1 MDDAD
6 SLPWKEAEPVRRTL
20 RKMYY
25 AAMYEQYKEDNHMR
39 SKNEKKSIV
48 KSIKLSPL
56 QLQQIE
62 EQADKK
68 GMKFSEY
75 MLDCALH
82 GSNGITPQIAVKM
95 QEMVNMVL
103 EIADGIDSRDYV
115 RKEELR
121 QKANDFDDLFHQM
134 SPQEKYNKLE
144 KQIELFVEGGDAIWE
159 SLR

>member
-1 MDDAD
+1 
-6 SLPWKEAEPVRRTL
+6 
-20 RKMYY
+20 
-25 AAMYEQYKEDNHMR
+25 MR

>member
-1 MDDAD
+1 
-6 SLPWKEAEPVRRTL
+6 
-20 RKMYY
+20 
-25 AAMYEQYKEDNHMR
+25 MR

-62 EQADKK
+62 KQADKK

-82 GSNGITPQIAVKM
+82 GSDGITPQIAVKM
-95 QEMVNMVL
+95 QEMVNMVF

-144 KQIELFVEGGDAIWE
+144 KQIELFVEGGDTIWE

>member
-1 MDDAD
+1 
-6 SLPWKEAEPVRRTL
+6 
-20 RKMYY
+20 
-25 AAMYEQYKEDNHMR
+25 MR

-62 EQADKK
+62 KQADKK

-121 QKANDFDDLFHQM
+121 QKANDFDDLFHQI

-159 SLR
+159 SLG

>member
-1 MDDAD
+1 
-6 SLPWKEAEPVRRTL
+6 
-20 RKMYY
+20 
-25 AAMYEQYKEDNHMR
+25 MR

-62 EQADKK
+62 KQADKK

-115 RKEELR
+115 HEEELR
-121 QKANDFDDLFHQM
+121 QKANDFDDLFHQI

>member
-1 MDDAD
+1 
-6 SLPWKEAEPVRRTL
+6 
-20 RKMYY
+20 
-25 AAMYEQYKEDNHMR
+25 MR

-115 RKEELR
+115 HKEELR
-121 QKANDFDDLFHQM
+121 QKANDFDDLFHQI

-159 SLR
+159 SLG

>member
-1 MDDAD
+1 
-6 SLPWKEAEPVRRTL
+6 
-20 RKMYY
+20 
-25 AAMYEQYKEDNHMR
+25 MR

-103 EIADGIDSRDYV
+103 EIADVIDSRDYV

-134 SPQEKYNKLE
+134 SPQEKYNKIE

>member
-1 MDDAD
+1 
-6 SLPWKEAEPVRRTL
+6 
-20 RKMYY
+20 
-25 AAMYEQYKEDNHMR
+25 MR

-75 MLDCALH
+75 MLNCALH

>member
-1 MDDAD
+1 
-6 SLPWKEAEPVRRTL
+6 
-20 RKMYY
+20 
-25 AAMYEQYKEDNHMR
+25 MR

-115 RKEELR
+115 RKL
-121 QKANDFDDLFHQM
+121 
-134 SPQEKYNKLE
+134 
-144 KQIELFVEGGDAIWE
+144 
-159 SLR
+159 

>member
-1 MDDAD
+1 
-6 SLPWKEAEPVRRTL
+6 
-20 RKMYY
+20 
-25 AAMYEQYKEDNHMR
+25 MR

-134 SPQEKYNKLE
+134 SPQEKYNKIE

>member
-1 MDDAD
+1 
-6 SLPWKEAEPVRRTL
+6 
-20 RKMYY
+20 
-25 AAMYEQYKEDNHMR
+25 MR

-159 SLR
+159 SLG

>member
-1 MDDAD
+1 
-6 SLPWKEAEPVRRTL
+6 
-20 RKMYY
+20 
-25 AAMYEQYKEDNHMR
+25 MR

-82 GSNGITPQIAVKM
+82 GSDGITPQIAVKM
-95 QEMVNMVL
+95 QEMVNMVF

-144 KQIELFVEGGDAIWE
+144 KQIELFVEGGDTIWE

>member
-1 MDDAD
+1 
-6 SLPWKEAEPVRRTL
+6 
-20 RKMYY
+20 
-25 AAMYEQYKEDNHMR
+25 MR

-121 QKANDFDDLFHQM
+121 QKANDFDDLFHQI